1 MIEIA
6 AGFGSALAIALLV
19 PRYIERKHTKTNR
32 EWYNEHIKDNIDIA
46 PPSIV
51 FPIVW
56 SILYIFMATAIGIW
70 SLKPDDEMSGGNY
83 IATWVL
89 INFNLLFN
97 LLWTLVFFSFRDKSW
112 SILVALVDALLIFGT
127 AVAIVV
133 LFHLSSESN
142 AWVFVLWYPYVIWT
156 GFALL
161 LTFAIWLCNRED
173 GLGIEYAPI
182 EA

>member
-1 MIEIA
+1 MIELA

-19 PRYIERKHTKTNR
+19 PRNIERKHNKTSK
-32 EWYNEHIKDNIDIA
+32 EWYNEYIKSNLCLA

-56 SILYIFMATAIGIW
+56 AILYIFMATAIGIW

-89 INFNLLFN
+89 IDFNLLFN

-112 SILVALVDALLIFGT
+112 SIPVALADAVLIFGT
-127 AVAIVV
+127 AVTVGI

-142 AWVFVLWYPYVIWT
+142 AWVFVLWWIYAAWT
-156 GFALL
+156 AFALL
-161 LTFAIWLCNRED
+161 LTFAIWLCNREG
-173 GLGIEYAPI
+173 GLGIEYTQL
-182 EA
+182 EM